1 MSLEKEKTEIPCP
14 GGGNPIKTT
23 YGQLASKSKLKSN
36 KGHEYHF
43 KHSDQSKLKN
53 AMKKMESGPVQAINW
68 NRMIDG
74 KEAVQFLATVKQ
86 LLEEPVR
93 ILLEI

>member
-14 GGGNPIKTT
+14 GGGNAIKTT

-43 KHSDQSKLKN
+43 KNSDQSKLKN
-53 AMKKMESGPVQAINW
+53 AMKKME
-68 NRMIDG
+68 
-74 KEAVQFLATVKQ
+74 Q
-86 LLEEPVR
+86 LQKKFTKDMENAQEDFGDALNNVIGNADIMLKR
-93 ILLEI
+93 